1 MLLACLAVT
10 DVMVGLTV
18 QPLRITTDIMLL
30 IGLGETTSDYC
41 GLLEVLRDL
50 LRTFCLASLL
60 HLLLISGERYL
71 AIKHA
76 LTMSYVSTK
85 NRLLVASA
93 VMWMIAIL
101 PVFIPSIFSASI
113 VTSVVITIIY
123 QAVVVYCEACRHEKQ
138 IIAQQVSLEAREK
151 FKKEKK
157 ALKTTTKIIVA
168 VAMCYLPPIISKIVL
183 KKLLNDAFSSSI
195 EFQVVSVWTTVTIL
209 NSLFNPLIYT
219 VRNRQFRVAFVQ
231 LLLRKTLQEA
241 EEIERKLFGSA
252 NVVGI
257 IEAAHEQRMGLE
269 A

>member
-1 MLLACLAVT
+1 
-10 DVMVGLTV
+10 
-18 QPLRITTDIMLL
+18 
-30 IGLGETTSDYC
+30 
-41 GLLEVLRDL
+41 
-50 LRTFCLASLL
+50 
-60 HLLLISGERYL
+60 
-71 AIKHA
+71 
-76 LTMSYVSTK
+76 
-85 NRLLVASA
+85 
-93 VMWMIAIL
+93 MWMIAIL
-101 PVFIPSIFSASI
+101 PVFIPSIFPASI
-113 VTSVVITIIY
+113 VTSVVIIIIY
-123 QAVVVYCEACRHEKQ
+123 QAVVYCEACRHEKQ